1 MIDFRMAQLSDAP
14 ELKKLNDLFNGEGCN
29 TLEAIEESL
38 ERNEQ
43 EIVCVAVDGNKLVGF
58 CCGQF
63 LKSMCYPYNY
73 AEITELYVMDDCR
86 RQGVGR
92 HLLQF
97 TEDILIKREV
107 KHLHVL
113 TGDKNIVAQK
123 LYRKCGYADTFE
135 ILLDKNI
142 TSGQVDPKLE

>member
-1 MIDFRMAQLSDAP
+1 MIDFRVAQLSDAP
-14 ELKKLNDLFNGEGCN
+14 ELNKLNDLFNGDGCN

-38 ERNEQ
+38 KENEQ
-43 EIVCVAVDGNKLVGF
+43 EIVCVAADGNKLVGF

-63 LKSMCYPYNY
+63 LKSMCYSNNY
-73 AEITELYVMDDCR
+73 AEITELYVMDEYR
-86 RQGVGR
+86 RQGIGR

-107 KHLHVL
+107 KHLHIL
-113 TGDKNIVAQK
+113 TGNKNIAAQA
-123 LYRKCGYADTFE
+123 LYRTCGYADTSE

-142 TSGQVDPKLE
+142 TSDTTLQ

>member
-14 ELKKLNDLFNGEGCN
+14 ELKKLNDLFNGDGCN
-29 TLEAIEESL
+29 EVEAIEESL
-38 ERNEQ
+38 KQNEN
-43 EIVCVAVDGNKLVGF
+43 EIVCVAVKGNTLVGF
-58 CCGQF
+58 CCSQF

-73 AEITELYVMDDCR
+73 AEITELYVMDEYR

-92 HLLQF
+92 QLLQF
-97 TEDILIKREV
+97 TEDVLVKREV

-113 TGDKNIVAQK
+113 TGNKNTIAQA
-123 LYRKCGYADTFE
+123 LYRSYGYADTSE

-142 TSGQVDPKLE
+142 QLKTYRS